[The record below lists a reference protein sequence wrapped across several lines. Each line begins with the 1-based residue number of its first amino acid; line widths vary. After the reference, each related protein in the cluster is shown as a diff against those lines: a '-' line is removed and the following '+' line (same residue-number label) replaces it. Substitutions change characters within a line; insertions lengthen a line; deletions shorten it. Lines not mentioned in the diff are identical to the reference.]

1 MNISELKKIY
11 QQKLDKVLTKKQQYL
26 DKVEYYKNKIDNIER
41 EYKGIS
47 DKEKNIK
54 IKQYQDKIALTIQQS
69 NEYLETKKQ
78 QLQDWLDSKIKDYQ
92 ENEKSL
98 QDIQK
103 QSLENFK

>member
-11 QQKLDKVLTKKQQYL
+11 QQKIDQVLTKKQQYL
-26 DKVEYYKNKIDNIER
+26 DKVEYYKNKIDNIEK

-54 IKQYQDKIALTIQQS
+54 IKQYQYKIALTIQQS

>member
-1 MNISELKKIY
+1 MNISELKRIY
-11 QQKLDKVLTKKQQYL
+11 QEKIDQVLTKKQQYL
-26 DKVEYYKNKIDNIER
+26 DKVEYYKNKIDNIEK

-54 IKQYQDKIALTIQQS
+54 ITQYQDKIVLTIQQS

-98 QDIQK
+98 QNIKK